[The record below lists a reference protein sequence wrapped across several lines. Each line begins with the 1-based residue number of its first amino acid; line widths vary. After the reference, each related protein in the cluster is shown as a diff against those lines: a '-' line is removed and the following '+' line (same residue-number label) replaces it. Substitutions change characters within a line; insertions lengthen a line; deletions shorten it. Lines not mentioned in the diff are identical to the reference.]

1 MTKTETDV
9 ANVTQHDRVP
19 QAIQETLKI
28 CKEKNLLSDYFE
40 KNEAEVTEILLNQ
53 FARRSAM
60 EQYAKYMRKKGYT
73 EGYLSMVRENLVSK
87 ETAADKLGISAA
99 GLERKLVTQDDEED
113 ITDIYLSLLA
123 AGLTTSEIAAEKIG
137 ISVEEVERKLSVCG

>member
-53 FARRSAM
+53 FARRS
-60 EQYAKYMRKKGYT
+60 MRKKGYT

-99 GLERKLVTQDDEED
+99 ELERKLVTQDDEED

-123 AGLTTSEIAAEKIG
+123 TGLTTSEIAAEKIG